1 MSVLIDYATI
11 SPAVLEYLVNSAV
24 SCLCDWREI
33 DEDTFEFCVF
43 NCEDLSK
50 AERVLARYV

>member
-1 MSVLIDYATI
+1 MVVLIDYATI
-11 SPAVLEYLVNSAV
+11 SPAVLEYLINSV
-24 SCLCDWREI
+24 VDCLCNWREVN
-33 DEDTFEFCVF
+33 EDTFEFCVL